1 MNLLSYDE
9 SVMIGEQKPIIAD
22 QSRSIAAPAN
32 RKKEGQN
39 LTPFHNFNLWPE
51 LVQI

>member
-9 SVMIGEQKPIIAD
+9 SAMIGEQNPIIAN

-32 RKKEGQN
+32 RKKEAK
-39 LTPFHNFNLWPE
+39 
-51 LVQI
+51 I